1 MNAAKKLAKKNVR
14 KRELEAGKK
23 FASMVNEGKSAKE
36 IGEAFGI
43 PEQKASQLIFEFKAR
58 TKDAYKNW
66 CQDEWAALAV
76 DKDASGE

>member
-14 KRELEAGKK
+14 NRELEAGKK

-66 CQDEWAALAV
+66 CQSEVTVPAV
-76 DKDASGE
+76 NKEVNED